1 MTPNV
6 NDDTVNGFVDEKFAK
21 VLEAFRR
28 NFGQGEER
36 EGAAFAVYHKGELVV
51 NLYGGY
57 ADKESN
63 RKWAPNQKSV
73 MFSSTKALT
82 SIVIAMLV
90 DRKFIKYSDRII
102 DHWPEYGQFGKN
114 STTIEDVMSH
124 KAGVPYLSQDVSIE
138 DVRNN
143 WKSVMEKVEK
153 TIPAWKPGTA
163 SGYHAVTFGFILDG
177 LVRKVDPLSRGI
189 QEFFDQEIAE
199 PYDLDISIGIR
210 DKSEVPY
217 LTRLTTPSIWEF
229 ARDIIKDP
237 KILIMLCLMYVR
249 LDEIVDKM
257 RSNPDWL
264 LVNYDTMVLN
274 DPEIVSL
281 PLPAV
286 TGIGSAPDIAKLM
299 SLVVENQIISNSTL
313 KILSQPTLNS
323 WHLEKVTIWPVIK
336 GHGFFYEKHPLVPDA
351 YTFGHPGYGGQFV
364 HMDPVSELAIVYLAN
379 GLKTGTGELCATY
392 MRLLKE
398 TYNSIRI

>member
-1 MTPNV
+1 MRFDFDTFGVLYIFAIPFVLQPFLSCWMTPNV

-21 VLEAFRR
+21 VLEAF
-28 NFGQGEER
+28 
-36 EGAAFAVYHKGELVV
+36 
-51 NLYGGY
+51 
-57 ADKESN
+57 
-63 RKWAPNQKSV
+63 
-73 MFSSTKALT
+73 
-82 SIVIAMLV
+82 
-90 DRKFIKYSDRII
+90 
-102 DHWPEYGQFGKN
+102 
-114 STTIEDVMSH
+114 
-124 KAGVPYLSQDVSIE
+124 
-138 DVRNN
+138 
-143 WKSVMEKVEK
+143 
-153 TIPAWKPGTA
+153 
-163 SGYHAVTFGFILDG
+163 
-177 LVRKVDPLSRGI
+177 RGI

-237 KILIMLCLMYVR
+237 KILIMLCLM
-249 LDEIVDKM
+249 
-257 RSNPDWL
+257 
-264 LVNYDTMVLN
+264 YDTMVLN